1 MKNMKKMLL
10 ISVHLVILLIVIGCG
25 STKVLTV
32 PLANVSNEGVKLHRS
47 VSAEGVA
54 IDMGYN
60 HPYDFSH
67 ETLRNET
74 DLLVVRK
81 FEWGKYGMD
90 NRWVA
95 RPVFP
100 RITAEKLIPVLVIAF
115 KEASISDKILFNI
128 PGRKGLSTLGEV
140 YLKDNELVWI
150 FKEIDGVTFLG
161 KDPFM
166 LDGKDWT
173 IEEKPGLTVKKKKDA
188 GAVKVIRDLSVKP
201 EITAEITGERLSQPP
216 TKEEALSPDLDGLE
230 KKLNTLKK
238 WKDSSLISN
247 DDYEKEKDLILQQL
261 QEL

>member
-1 MKNMKKMLL
+1 MFL
-10 ISVHLVILLIVIGCG
+10 ITVHLVILLIVIGCG

-32 PLANVSNEGVKLHRS
+32 PLSNVSNEGVKLHRS

-60 HPYDFSH
+60 HPYNFSN

-95 RPVFP
+95 GPIFP
-100 RITAEKLIPVLVIAF
+100 GITAEKLIPVLVIAF

-128 PGRKGLSTLGEV
+128 PGRKGLPTQGEV

-150 FKEIDGVTFLG
+150 FKEIDGITFMG

-173 IEEKPGLTVKKKKDA
+173 IEEKPGLTVKKKK
-188 GAVKVIRDLSVKP
+188 GAKTVKVIRDLSVKS
-201 EITAEITGERLSQPP
+201 EITAKITEERLSQPP
-216 TKEEALSPDLDGLE
+216 EEGALSPDLDGLE

-261 QEL
+261 QEF

>member
-1 MKNMKKMLL
+1 MKKMLL

-32 PLANVSNEGVKLHRS
+32 PLSNVSDECVKLHRS
-47 VSAEGVA
+47 VNAEGVA

-60 HPYDFSH
+60 HPHDFSR

-95 RPVFP
+95 GSVFP
-100 RITAEKLIPVLVIAF
+100 MVAAEKLIPVLVIAF

-128 PGRKGLSTLGEV
+128 QGRKGLPTQGEV
-140 YLKDNELVWI
+140 YLKDNKLFWI

-188 GAVKVIRDLSVKP
+188 GAVKVIRDLSIKP
-201 EITAEITGERLSQPP
+201 EITTEITEDRLSQPP
-216 TKEEALSPDLDGLE
+216 RKEALSPDLEGLE

-238 WKDSSLISN
+238 WKDSGLISN

>member
-1 MKNMKKMLL
+1 MKKMLL
-10 ISVHLVILLIVIGCG
+10 ISFHLVILLIVIGCG

-32 PLANVSNEGVKLHRS
+32 PLSSVSDEGIKLHRS
-47 VSAEGVA
+47 VSAEEVA
-54 IDMGYN
+54 VNKGYN
-60 HPYDFSH
+60 HPHDFSR

-100 RITAEKLIPVLVIAF
+100 RVAAERLIPVLVIAF
-115 KEASISDKILFNI
+115 KEASMSDKILFNV
-128 PGRKGLSTLGEV
+128 PGRKGLPTKGEV
-140 YLKDNELVWI
+140 SLKDNKLVWI
-150 FKEIDGVTFLG
+150 FKEIDGFTFLG

-188 GAVKVIRDLSVKP
+188 RAVKVIRNLSIKP
-201 EITAEITGERLSQPP
+201 EI
-216 TKEEALSPDLDGLE
+216 KEEALSPDLNGLE
-230 KKLNTLKK
+230 RKLNTLKK
-238 WKDSSLISN
+238 WKDSGLISN

-261 QEL
+261 QKL